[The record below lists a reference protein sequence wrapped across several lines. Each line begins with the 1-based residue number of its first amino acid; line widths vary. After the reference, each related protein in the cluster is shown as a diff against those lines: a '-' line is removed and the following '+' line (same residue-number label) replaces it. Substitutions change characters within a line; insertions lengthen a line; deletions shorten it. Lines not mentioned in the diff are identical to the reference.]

1 MVDVLE
7 TLVTSNVLNSVQ
19 LGIALQV
26 VTLFENGILVNETA

>member
-19 LGIALQV
+19 LRIALQV